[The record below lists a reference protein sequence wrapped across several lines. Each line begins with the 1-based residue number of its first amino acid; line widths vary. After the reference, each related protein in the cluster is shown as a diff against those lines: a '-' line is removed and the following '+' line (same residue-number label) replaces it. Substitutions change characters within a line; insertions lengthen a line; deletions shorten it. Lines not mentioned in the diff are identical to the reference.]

1 MTMRK
6 QCAGVAKQTYS
17 VLGETVIPCYIKR
30 AQRQVQ
36 LFTQRYF
43 VQYLSVFL
51 RLKQVKTM
59 LLPWLFSYVKF
70 YCQSISRHI
79 LNSEADESVKF

>member
-6 QCAGVAKQTYS
+6 QCAGVAKQTCS
-17 VLGETVIPCYIKR
+17 VLGETVIPCYIKQ

-43 VQYLSVFL
+43 IQYLSVFL

-59 LLPWLFSYVKF
+59 LATMA
-70 YCQSISRHI
+70 I
-79 LNSEADESVKF
+79 LLCEILLSEH